1 MRATRAVQEEQ
12 MSTEGLVS
20 VVIPAYNVAS
30 HIAEAIESVLAQGY
44 PELEIIVVDDGSS
57 DDTAEVV
64 AGRFPQAHLVRKA
77 NGGAASAR
85 NVGIRAARGQYV
97 AFLDADDVWL
107 AGKLNAQIDYLVAHP
122 EVGLV
127 CSGFSHWLA
136 DDTGAFPDPA
146 TQFAEVA
153 QRGAID
159 AECSGWVYHKL
170 LLHNFV
176 WTTTVVMRRALIDR
190 IGEFDEAL
198 RLGQDYDYFLRAARE
213 TEIHRL
219 SGVMALYR
227 HHGGSATARGTD
239 TNYGAQV
246 LSRAVAQWGLS
257 SPNGESISTR
267 DFRNRISKIHFMSA
281 YHHYRCGN
289 ARTAVREFLASARI
303 RPLQFKSWAYAA
315 LSAFSSLTGRAGG

>member
-1 MRATRAVQEEQ
+1 MTAEI
-12 MSTEGLVS
+12 S

-30 HIAEAIESVLAQGY
+30 HIGEAIDSVLAQGY
-44 PELEIIVVDDGSS
+44 PQLEIIVVDDGST
-57 DDTAEVV
+57 DGTAEVV
-64 AGRFPQAHLVRKA
+64 AARFPQVRLTRKA
-77 NGGAASAR
+77 NGGAATAR
-85 NVGIRAARGQYV
+85 NAGMRAARGEFV

-107 AGKLNAQIDYLVAHP
+107 AGKLKAQIDYLEARP

-136 DDTGAFPDPA
+136 DETGSFPDPA
-146 TQFAEVA
+146 TQYDNVVHSGE
-153 QRGAID
+153 ID
-159 AECSGWVYHKL
+159 LDCSGWVYHKL